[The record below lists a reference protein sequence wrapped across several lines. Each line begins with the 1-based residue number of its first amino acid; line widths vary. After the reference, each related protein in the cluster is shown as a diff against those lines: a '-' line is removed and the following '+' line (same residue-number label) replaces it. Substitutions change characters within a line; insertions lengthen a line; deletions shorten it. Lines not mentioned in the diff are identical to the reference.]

1 MKTSVI
7 IPVFNQIEFTLKC
20 LESLSRNDP
29 VHEIIVVNNGSIDS
43 TAEQL
48 DILQGA
54 ITVITNDTNRGFS
67 VACNQGAEA
76 ATGDALLFL
85 NNDTITHP
93 GFTRMVSL
101 LEDTEIGIVGP
112 KLVYPDLSIQS
123 AGIAVD
129 FDRPPGLEAW
139 NLRINWT
146 DEPTDVF
153 AVSGAALATR
163 KETFTILGGF
173 DEDYWNGYEDVDLC
187 LSSIFAGYR
196 NIYYPRS
203 VITHF
208 ESQSGPERFSAVTA
222 NINRLRRKWETK
234 L

>member
-1 MKTSVI
+1 MKISVI

-20 LESLSRNDP
+20 LESLARHDP
-29 VHEIIVVNNGSIDS
+29 VHEIIVVDNGSTDS

-48 DILQGA
+48 NILQDA
-54 ITVITNDTNRGFS
+54 VTVITNDTNRGFAI
-67 VACNQGAEA
+67 ACNQGAEA
-76 ATGDALLFL
+76 ATGNILFFL
-85 NNDTITHP
+85 NNDTIVHP
-93 GFTRMVSL
+93 GFTRMVL
-101 LEDTEIGIVGP
+101 MLENTEVGVVGP

-129 FDRPPGLEAW
+129 FDRPLGLEAW
-139 NLRINWT
+139 NLRIDWT

-163 KETFTILGGF
+163 KETFEILGGF
-173 DEDYWNGYEDVDLC
+173 DQDYWNGYEDVDFC
-187 LSSIFAGYR
+187 LTCIFSGYR

-222 NINRLRRKWETK
+222 NVNRLRRKWETK